1 MEDDLGNDEEKRQ
14 NPRGNIIKPYRL
26 RITFEVA
33 VMPWRINDPVEHKS
47 SWAIQVW
54 DENKGCW
61 VYTVD
66 LDRPGEYGHI
76 VKIEVLD
83 NEDPE

>member
-1 MEDDLGNDEEKRQ
+1 
-14 NPRGNIIKPYRL
+14 
-26 RITFEVA
+26 
-33 VMPWRINDPVEHKS
+33 MPWRINDPGEHTS
-47 SWAIQVW
+47 SWALQVW

-61 VYTVD
+61 VYSVD